1 MRKIFILIVTA
12 LVAVACSTVDKR
24 TSDQL
29 PPIFPDYAGVTI
41 PVNIAP
47 LNFDVTT
54 PAKRVEATISN
65 GTEQIVAKGREGV
78 RISPRKW
85 RALLAEAE
93 RLTVTVA
100 VTAEGVCTQYAPFEI
115 EVSRDSIDYGLC
127 YRRIDPGY
135 EYYARMG
142 LYYYDLAEN
151 EEHILIENTLL
162 GSSCVNCHSFAKTDP
177 SKMMFHI
184 RGNGGGTLMH
194 LDGQNTLLNTKTD
207 ATRVSCVYPSWHPEG
222 RYIAYSINDIKQ
234 TFHNVPSKLL
244 DVYDYWS
251 DVVIYDTKTG
261 QLNTYPIL
269 SDTVRMETFPSFS
282 ADGRTLYFCSA
293 EPNTVSPP
301 EVHYELCSVAFD
313 PETGE
318 VGDEITTVWD
328 GEGTSLLFPRASYDG
343 RYLMVTRSTYGTFP
357 IWHKD
362 ADLWLIDLAT
372 GERRAL
378 DELNS
383 DNTESYHSWSSSS
396 RWVVFSSRRIDGLHT
411 RPFIAHVDDEG
422 RFSKPFL
429 LPQNEPTKWYEGLMQ
444 SYNIPEFISAP
455 IDISPRDILNAEEG
469 AVELNARK

>member
-1 MRKIFILIVTA
+1 MRKIFTLILLA
-12 LVAVACSTVDKR
+12 LAAVACSTADKR

-194 LDGQNTLLNTKTD
+194 LEGENKLLNTKTD

-251 DVVIYDTKTG
+251 DVVIYDTQTG

-301 EVHYELCSVAFD
+301 EVQYELCSVAFD

-318 VGDEITTVWD
+318 VGAEITTVWD

-343 RYLMVTRSTYGTFP
+343 RYLMVTRSAYGTFP

-469 AVELNARK
+469 AVELNAR

>member
-455 IDISPRDILNAEEG
+455 IDISPRDILDAEEG
-469 AVELNARK
+469 AVELNAR